1 MDVRHSVE
9 HAVPVADNEKGS
21 SMKSIAEI
29 RLMHA
34 QRARDAA
41 SDQSAIRAARESQE
55 SSMPKFP
62 GIPPTILAL
71 LQKPPLLKGES
82 VQEYNEL
89 FGALVVGLMPVDVIE
104 WLWILNYL
112 DSIWEVFRSRR
123 FISVLIT
130 LEGKRALEA
139 VIGKTLPIDKEY
151 YRSDQAKAEALW
163 SADPAYFAKH
173 GIDPLSVPAMA
184 AVQLRDN
191 LEAFY
196 KRLQQAER
204 RCDAI
209 MQQLEY
215 RREVFAHRAR
225 RVAEELPKDPG
236 LAAADPAPALVDQ
249 TIPDSIAAGDASV
262 ITEPSA
268 TDVGSPRLEETSVET
283 SETESLPPT
292 DQAAENQVGDEAATV
307 PTEPAVAADRVSS
320 EEASA

>member
-1 MDVRHSVE
+1 
-9 HAVPVADNEKGS
+9 
-21 SMKSIAEI
+21 
-29 RLMHA
+29 
-34 QRARDAA
+34 
-41 SDQSAIRAARESQE
+41 
-55 SSMPKFP
+55 MPKFP

-82 VQEYNEL
+82 VQEYIEL
-89 FGALVVGLMPVDVIE
+89 FGALVVELRPVDVIE

-123 FISVLIT
+123 FISILIT
-130 LEGKRALEA
+130 LQGKRALEA
-139 VIGKTLPIDKEY
+139 VIGKTLPVDKEY
-151 YRSDQAKAEALW
+151 YRSDQAKAAALW
-163 SADPAYFAKH
+163 SKDPANFAKH

-184 AVQLRDN
+184 AVQLQDE

-225 RVAEELPKDPG
+225 RAAEELRKDPG
-236 LAAADPAPALVDQ
+236 FAAADPAPALVDQ
-249 TIPDSIAAGDASV
+249 TTPGSIAGGDAV

-268 TDVGSPRLEETSVET
+268 TDVGSPSLEETSAET
-283 SETESLPPT
+283 SGTGSLPPT
-292 DQAAENQVGDEAATV
+292 DQATENQVGDEAATV
-307 PTEPAVAADRVSS
+307 PTDPAVAADRVSS
-320 EEASA
+320 EEAFA

>member
-1 MDVRHSVE
+1 
-9 HAVPVADNEKGS
+9 
-21 SMKSIAEI
+21 MKSIAEI
-29 RLMHA
+29 RAMHA

-41 SDQSAIRAARESQE
+41 SNPKPTTPGTVSKESWTT
-55 SSMPKFP
+55 KFP
-62 GIPPTILAL
+62 KIPPTILAL

-173 GIDPLSVPAMA
+173 GIDPLSVLAMA
-184 AVQLRDN
+184 AVQLQDN
-191 LEAFY
+191 LEALY

-215 RREVFAHRAR
+215 RREVFAHRAH
-225 RVAEELPKDPG
+225 RVAEELLHDPG
-236 LAAADPAPALVDQ
+236 HAAADPAPALVDQ
-249 TIPDSIAAGDASV
+249 TTPDSIAAGDASV

-268 TDVGSPRLEETSVET
+268 TDVGSPSLEETSAET
-283 SETESLPPT
+283 SGTGSSPLT
-292 DQAAENQVGDEAATV
+292 DQATENQVGDDAATV
-307 PTEPAVAADRVSS
+307 PTDPAVATDRVSS